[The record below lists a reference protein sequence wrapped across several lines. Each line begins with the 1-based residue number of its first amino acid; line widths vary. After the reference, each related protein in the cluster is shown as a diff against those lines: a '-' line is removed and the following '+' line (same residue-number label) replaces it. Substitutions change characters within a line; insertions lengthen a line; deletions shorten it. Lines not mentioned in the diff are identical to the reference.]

1 MDVDLPSS
9 IQAKL
14 KSDTGEEAG
23 GTLDIPLTVTKD
35 QLQLICNALL
45 EEASFAF
52 CANFYNFFL
61 NKRVINTIP
70 YFTGGQAISVLCE

>member
-14 KSDTGEEAG
+14 KSDTGEETG

-45 EEASFAF
+45 EDVSIMFLF
-52 CANFYNFFL
+52 C
-61 NKRVINTIP
+61 
-70 YFTGGQAISVLCE
+70 

>member
-23 GTLDIPLTVTKD
+23 GTLDIPLTVTKE

-45 EEASFAF
+45 EDVSILMGTKSLP
-52 CANFYNFFL
+52 YPIDIFL
-61 NKRVINTIP
+61 PILR
-70 YFTGGQAISVLCE
+70 FL

>member
-45 EEASFAF
+45 EEVTFGF
-52 CANFYNFFL
+52 
-61 NKRVINTIP
+61 
-70 YFTGGQAISVLCE
+70 

>member
-23 GTLDIPLTVTKD
+23 GTLDIPISVSKD

-45 EEASFAF
+45 EEVRFLIEFTCSFWF
-52 CANFYNFFL
+52 MTFFNTKFTIVFRRINHFYSL
-61 NKRVINTIP
+61 
-70 YFTGGQAISVLCE
+70 

>member
-23 GTLDIPLTVTKD
+23 GTLDIPLTVTKE

-45 EEASFAF
+45 EDVSILMGTKSLP
-52 CANFYNFFL
+52 YPLYFFL
-61 NKRVINTIP
+61 PILR
-70 YFTGGQAISVLCE
+70 FL

>member
-45 EEASFAF
+45 EEVSFYLF
-52 CANFYNFFL
+52 CYTN
-61 NKRVINTIP
+61 IP
-70 YFTGGQAISVLCE
+70 LELVGILLH